1 MEFGVWCRDQ
11 CLGVGW
17 RSALGTGWRS
27 ALGVV
32 IGVGRRDQRW
42 AWDVEIAVRHGFPAF
57 GSDLDGVGGGSSNL
71 KTGLVVV

>member
-17 RSALGTGWRS
+17 RSALGTRWRS

-71 KTGLVVV
+71 KTGLVAV